1 MVFYM
6 ARGAAVSMLVV
17 MFILPAL
24 IVLFDKLIIK
34 TSKGFENVEGAFHYG
49 RLSKE
54 GNTDD

>member
-1 MVFYM
+1 
-6 ARGAAVSMLVV
+6 MLVV